1 MEERINKIEEVIFR
15 LQEARERDKQM
26 IESNKQM
33 IESNKQMI
41 ENQQKMLV
49 RLEANQIVLN
59 KEYKTEMK
67 ELREDLIRTTKQIR
81 DSMNKFSKTV
91 IEALV
96 DIKDKLVNHEERIE
110 KLEEQNTA
118 DGDILT

>member
-1 MEERINKIEEVIFR
+1 MTLWKNASINIEEVIFR
-15 LQEARERDKQM
+15 LKESRERDMQM
-26 IESNKQM
+26 IESNK
-33 IESNKQMI
+33 KMI

-49 RLEANQIVLN
+49 RLETNQIVLN
-59 KEYKTEMK
+59 TEYKTEMK

-96 DIKDKLVNHEERIE
+96 DIER
-110 KLEEQNTA
+110 
-118 DGDILT
+118 